1 MDMPQL
7 KLNTLK
13 YKFVFQIIYDVIIY
27 WEGDGKDGVQIQSKQ
42 IYIHVTYILA
52 SP

>member
-27 WEGDGKDGVQIQSKQ
+27 WEGDGKDGGQIQST
-42 IYIHVTYILA
+42 I
-52 SP
+52 PR